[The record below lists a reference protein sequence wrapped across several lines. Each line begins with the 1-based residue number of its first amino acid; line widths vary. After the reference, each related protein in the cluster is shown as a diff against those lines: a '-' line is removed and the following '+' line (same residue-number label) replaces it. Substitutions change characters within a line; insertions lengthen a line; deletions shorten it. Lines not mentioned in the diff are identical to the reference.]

1 MKAFEIANLC
11 RVSHETKEGTFVC
24 YCPAHKE
31 GKERTP
37 SLYITQYDGKVGMHC
52 FAGCTYEEVTK
63 AIGITPGDLFDDSDR
78 SQVEKKYTRED
89 AQQDAILIAINRAS
103 AKRGETI
110 IDTDTQAVKKAAMRL
125 SKNNYLLTG
134 KNELIYDA

>member
-1 MKAFEIANLC
+1 MKAFEIAKLC

-52 FAGCTYEEVTK
+52 FAGCTYEEIK
-63 AIGITPGDLFDDSDR
+63 AITGHETTAMIELYGKDI
-78 SQVEKKYTRED
+78 EKKRQAT
-89 AQQDAILIAINRAS
+89 AAI
-103 AKRGETI
+103 AKLN
-110 IDTDTQAVKKAAMRL
+110 VSKKNKR
-125 SKNNYLLTG
+125 
-134 KNELIYDA
+134 